1 MVTGD
6 DIRGTSSRFVVLIHK
21 LQRPFESPPFT
32 RTEVDPVGRWA
43 SWRTAP
49 PLSAWTG
56 KGVTDNWGFG
66 RSYWV
71 EGRVWEGEENGK
83 CIYKL

>member
-56 KGVTDNWGFG
+56 KGVADNWGVWTQLLG
-66 RSYWV
+66 RRESL
-71 EGRVWEGEENGK
+71 GGGGK
-83 CIYKL
+83 WQVYL